1 VNSLFAFTESVIFVN
16 PVMKKFPCILAA
28 AILVLSANAQ
38 ADLPPVDKSPMDM
51 SYFPVNYPI
60 LKVQEKPTDKPTGPV
75 VARVIYSRPKREGRI
90 VFGGLVEY
98 GKLWRLGANEAT
110 EIEFYRKV
118 NIGGKKVSKGRYTL
132 YAIVNENSWTF
143 IINKQTDIWGAFKY
157 DSTKDVVRV
166 IVPVEKTNDPLENFV
181 MVFEKADED
190 MNLVVAWETVK
201 VTLPIKL

>member
-1 VNSLFAFTESVIFVN
+1 VNSLFALTESVIFVN
-16 PVMKKFPCILAA
+16 PVMKKTSFVLAA
-28 AILVLSANAQ
+28 AFLVLSANAQ
-38 ADLPPVDKSPMDM
+38 TDFPPVDKSPMDM
-51 SYFPVNYPI
+51 SYFPVNYPV
-60 LKVQEKPTDKPTGPV
+60 LKVQEKPTDKPIGPL
-75 VARVIYSRPKREGRI
+75 VARVVYSRPKREGRI

-118 NIGGKKVSKGRYTL
+118 NIGGKKISKGRYTL

-143 IINKQTDIWGAFKY
+143 IINKLTDTWGAFKY

-166 IVPVEKTNDPLENFV
+166 IVPVEKTNDPEESFV
-181 MVFEKADED
+181 MMFEKSYDD

-201 VTLPIKL
+201 VALPIKL